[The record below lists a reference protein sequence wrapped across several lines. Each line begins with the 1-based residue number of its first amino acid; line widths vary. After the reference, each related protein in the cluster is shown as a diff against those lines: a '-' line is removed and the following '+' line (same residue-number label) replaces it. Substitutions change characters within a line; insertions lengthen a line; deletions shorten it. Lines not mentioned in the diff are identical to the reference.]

1 MELKA
6 LLGANS
12 TILLDAGY
20 NKNLQYVTVE
30 DKEEMIR
37 TLFLHY
43 TIYRNKA
50 ELDQIKLGLNIL
62 GIADEMKVNSEIFNS
77 YFTCNDHEL
86 PLSAGLYKL

>member
-12 TILLDAGY
+12 AILLDAGY

-43 TIYRNKA
+43 TIYGNKA
-50 ELDQIKLGLNIL
+50 ELKLGLNIL

>member
-1 MELKA
+1 MELKV

-12 TILLDAGY
+12 AILLDAGY

-50 ELDQIKLGLNIL
+50 ELKLGLNIL